1 MVEIKKNCCSLIG
14 QAAGKGEKQGFNKN
28 CQKLLCLEGD
38 PPLLVHLD
46 DYSKS
51 YNKLKYK
58 TNTQKDVHIHYLC
71 RRQGMMNSDLE
82 EREVKLLGS

>member
-1 MVEIKKNCCSLIG
+1 VEIKKNCCSLIG

-51 YNKLKYK
+51 YMKIIGKRNLK
-58 TNTQKDVHIHYLC
+58 KDYNLF
-71 RRQGMMNSDLE
+71 
-82 EREVKLLGS
+82 KF